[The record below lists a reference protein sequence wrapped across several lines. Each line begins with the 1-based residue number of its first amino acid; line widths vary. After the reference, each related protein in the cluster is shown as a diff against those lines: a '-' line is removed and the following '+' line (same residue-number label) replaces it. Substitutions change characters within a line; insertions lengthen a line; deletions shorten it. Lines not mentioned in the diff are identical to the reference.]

1 MNLLTP
7 AGDSGREISDVIS
20 TPRKADG
27 TMSIIKRAASVFTGN
42 RVCQS
47 LLEYNV
53 RFAQYLMGIGAGT
66 RVHTSGEMSLVRHL
80 NQYSENNLC
89 VFDVGANI
97 GQFAGLIRGQCNMSH
112 ITIHSFEPSVEA
124 FKELLQAH
132 ADCSGI
138 RLNNLALGARPG
150 TATLYSD
157 RPASGLS
164 SLTKRDLDHIGKTMS
179 LTQTVRIRTLD
190 DYCDEHGIGR
200 IHLLK
205 IDVEGHERE
214 VLEGAARMF
223 ATKSIDAVTFE
234 FGGCNIDTRTYFRD
248 FHRFFHQLDMQ
259 IFRITPRGYQ
269 RLIERYRET
278 HEQFLTTNF
287 MAVRRRAA

>member
-1 MNLLTP
+1 
-7 AGDSGREISDVIS
+7 
-20 TPRKADG
+20 
-27 TMSIIKRAASVFTGN
+27 MSVIKRALSVFTGN
-42 RVCQS
+42 QLSQS

-53 RFAQYLMGIGAGT
+53 RFSNYLMGIGAGT
-66 RVHTSGEMSLVRHL
+66 RVHTSGEMSLVR
-80 NQYSENNLC
+80 YVNNCESREIC

-97 GQFAGLIRGQCNMSH
+97 GQFAGLIRECCDMSRVR
-112 ITIHSFEPSVEA
+112 IHSFEPSV
-124 FKELLQAH
+124 QAIEQFEKQH
-132 ADCSGI
+132 GDCTRI
-138 RLNNLALGARPG
+138 RLNRCALGSQAG

-179 LTQTVRIRTLD
+179 LTQTVQVETLD
-190 DYCDEHGIGR
+190 EYCEQNR
-200 IHLLK
+200 IERIQLLK

-214 VLEGAARMF
+214 VLRGAARMF
-223 ATKSIDAVTFE
+223 SSQQIDAVTFE

-248 FHRFFHQLDMQ
+248 FYHFFQKLDMQ
-259 IFRITPRGYQ
+259 IFRITPRGYL

-287 MAVRRRAA
+287 MAVRRNAA